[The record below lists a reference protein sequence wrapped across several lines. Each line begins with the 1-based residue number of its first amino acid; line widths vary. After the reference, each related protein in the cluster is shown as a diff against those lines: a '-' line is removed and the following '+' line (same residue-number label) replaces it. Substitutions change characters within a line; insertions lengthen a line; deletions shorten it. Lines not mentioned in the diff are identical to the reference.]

1 MSGIMGIYYLDD
13 SPVERENLVKM
24 VDILAHRGTDGAG
37 IWVEGVVGF
46 GHRMLWTTPESLIER
61 LPLVNRTSDIVIT
74 TDCRIDNR
82 QELISVFQFQD
93 CPPEKITD
101 SQLILAAY
109 EKWGEQC
116 PEHLLGDF
124 AFAIWDKREQKLFCA
139 RDHFGVKPFYYYS
152 KNEFFTFATEIKAL
166 WCVPQVPRLLNR
178 VRVGDYL
185 ADIYEDNAITFYE
198 NIFRLPPAHSMV
210 INQSG
215 VQIKSY
221 WSLDRDRE
229 LLLDSDEEY
238 AAKFREIFAEA
249 VRCRL
254 RSAFPIGSMLSGG
267 LDSSSITCM
276 ARKILSE
283 NNKQPLHTY
292 SAVFDE
298 VPQSDESP
306 YIKAVLAQG
315 GTVEHYLHADKV
327 SPLTDLEQVL
337 WHLDEPVFA
346 GNLYINWNIYGIAKN
361 QNIRIMLDGFDGDN
375 TVSHGVGYLSELA
388 LAGRWLTLCREIQGF
403 AKNFKF
409 SFWQIFWQYV
419 YNYGFNRLRKYK
431 PFNLIHRLWQ
441 AGSKRLWR
449 PNVQEPSRN
458 VTLNPA
464 FVEKIGLEQRRQN
477 LPQGRNLPQLN
488 QRHHHYQC
496 LTSAVLPYTLEIL
509 DRASAGFGI
518 ELRYPF
524 WDKRLVEFCLSI
536 PANQKMSQGWT
547 RAVLRRALAGLV
559 PQEVQWR
566 GGKGNLAPGFD
577 SGLLKFERERL
588 QQMLTK
594 DPNLIEEYINKKVVA
609 EACQKFISQQSNDDD
624 ATVTWKAL
632 DLSLWLKYTGLNS

>member
-1 MSGIMGIYYLDD
+1 MSGIMGIYHLDD

-24 VDILAHRGTDGAG
+24 VDILAHRGPDGAD
-37 IWVEGVVGF
+37 IWIEGAVGF
-46 GHRMLWTTPESLIER
+46 GHRMLWTTPESLIEK
-61 LPLVNRTSDIVIT
+61 LPLVNRTGDVTIT
-74 TDCRIDNR
+74 ADCRIDNR
-82 QELISVFQFQD
+82 EELISIFQFDD

-139 RDHFGVKPFYYYS
+139 RDHFGVKPFYYY

-166 WCVPQVPRLLNR
+166 LCVPGVPRVLNP
-178 VRVGDYL
+178 VRIGDYL
-185 ADIYEDNAITFYE
+185 ADIYEDNAITFYQ
-198 NIFRLPPAHSMV
+198 NILRLPPAHSMV
-210 INQSG
+210 VNQLG

-249 VRCRL
+249 VHCRL
-254 RSAFPIGSMLSGG
+254 RSAFPVGSMLSGG

-276 ARKILSE
+276 ARKILTE
-283 NNKQPLHTY
+283 NNKQALHTY
-292 SAVFDE
+292 SAVFDD
-298 VPQSDESP
+298 VPESDESP
-306 YIKAVLAQG
+306 YIKAVEAQG
-315 GTVEHYLHADKV
+315 GTVGHYLHADQV

-337 WHLDEPVFA
+337 WHLDEPIFA
-346 GNLYINWNIYGIAKN
+346 GNLYINWNIYSIAKN

-388 LAGRWLTLCREIQGF
+388 LAGRWLTLCWEIQGY

-409 SFWQIFWQYV
+409 SFWQILWQHF
-419 YNYGFNRLRKYK
+419 YNYGFKRLVRKYK
-431 PFNLIHRLWQ
+431 PLNLIHKLWQ

-449 PNVQEPSRN
+449 TNIQAQPQNVI
-458 VTLNPA
+458 LNST
-464 FVEKIGLEQRRQN
+464 FVEKISLEQRHQNFEQVHN
-477 LPQGRNLPQLN
+477 LPQHN
-488 QRHHHYQC
+488 QRHHHYKC
-496 LTSAVLPYTLEIL
+496 VTAGVLPYTLETL
-509 DRASAGFGI
+509 DHASAGFGI

-547 RAVLRRALAGLV
+547 RAVLRRGMAGFL

-566 GGKGNLAPGFD
+566 GGKGNLSYGFD
-577 SGLLKFERERL
+577 RGLLKFERGRL
-588 QQMLTK
+588 EQMLTQEL
-594 DPNLIEEYINKKVVA
+594 NLIEEYINKKTVT
-609 EACQKFISQQSNDDD
+609 EACQKFISQQSHDDD

-632 DLSLWLKYTGLNS
+632 DLSLWLNYMGFNS